1 MDMNTGSDTQIYTF
15 GRGSPVTY
23 KLPKTFYSGT
33 CSVTLDMVY
42 DDQRERLT
50 MPVIQ
55 DVALRLALRC
65 ATGPTFNLGGVA
77 AVSSKNLLHVTIIG
91 GQPLFKTLE

>member
-1 MDMNTGSDTQIYTF
+1 MSTGSDTLTYTF
-15 GRGSPVTY
+15 GRGRATY
-23 KLPKTFYSGT
+23 KLPKTFHSGT

-50 MPVIQ
+50 LAVVQ

-65 ATGPTFNLGGVA
+65 ATGPIFNLGGVA
-77 AVSSKNLLHVTIIG
+77 AVSPKKLLHVTIIG
-91 GQPLFKTLE
+91 A